1 MRYFSIIL
9 ISMLLLACG
18 TYNKALKTSNMPEK
32 YAYAKQYYDAQD
44 YIKAIPLFEE
54 LLTHY
59 KGTDSSEMIYYYYA
73 YSHYG
78 SGNFSDASHHFKN
91 FTETFYNSEKIEECY
106 FMYAKCEYKYSQP
119 YNLDQTATKNG
130 IEKLQLFVN
139 LFPESERIPECNKYI
154 DELRGKLKKKA
165 YENAYLYYKI
175 GDFKAAV
182 SALKQILDEFPD
194 LKNEDEVNFLIVKSS
209 YLIAK
214 NSIAKKQK
222 GRYENVLTEF
232 TEIKTTSE
240 YYEDALDYNT
250 KSIKA
255 LDKLSKIIIK

>member
-1 MRYFSIIL
+1 
-9 ISMLLLACG
+9 
-18 TYNKALKTSNMPEK
+18 
-32 YAYAKQYYDAQD
+32 
-44 YIKAIPLFEE
+44 
-54 LLTHY
+54 
-59 KGTDSSEMIYYYYA
+59 
-73 YSHYG
+73 
-78 SGNFSDASHHFKN
+78 
-91 FTETFYNSEKIEECY
+91 
-106 FMYAKCEYKYSQP
+106 
-119 YNLDQTATKNG
+119 
-130 IEKLQLFVN
+130 
-139 LFPESERIPECNKYI
+139 
-154 DELRGKLKKKA
+154 
-165 YENAYLYYKI
+165 LYYKI